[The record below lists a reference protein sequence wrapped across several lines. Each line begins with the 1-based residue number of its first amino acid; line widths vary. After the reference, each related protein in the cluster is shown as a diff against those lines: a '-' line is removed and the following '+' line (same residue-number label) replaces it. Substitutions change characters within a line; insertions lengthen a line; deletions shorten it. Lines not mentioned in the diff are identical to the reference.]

1 MPLRK
6 INMKK
11 RVIASVFIVLA
22 VVVAFVSRLL
32 TNYIFDFMMLSVAV
46 VGAVEI
52 ARLLERTKKPVNI
65 YFVGTF
71 PPVLYIGL
79 VVCMRLG
86 LTWQY
91 YVTILMGTII
101 LYFLAIFITTLAM
114 KKTITEDMD
123 KFGYA
128 PETKKTTF
136 AVDKSMFT
144 LGALVYPTL
153 LFLSLIMLNHLAELS
168 FAQKVMEIAN
178 TELGMVVLFALL
190 LVFVVTMCTD
200 TFAMLIGMSLK
211 GPKLCPLIS
220 PGKTVSGAIG
230 GLFGG
235 VISGMLLL
243 LVFNYLPGF
252 AEQFS
257 AIGGRIW
264 HIIVISILGSV
275 ISQAGD
281 LVESAL
287 KRKARVKDSGSI
299 IPGHGGVM
307 DRVDGLIFN
316 SLLVFVS
323 FALIV
328 FI

>member
-1 MPLRK
+1 
-6 INMKK
+6 MKK

-114 KKTITEDMD
+114 KKTISEDMD

-128 PETKKTTF
+128 PK
-136 AVDKSMFT
+136 VNID
-144 LGALVYPTL
+144 
-153 LFLSLIMLNHLAELS
+153 LSTA
-168 FAQKVMEIAN
+168 KV
-178 TELGMVVLFALL
+178 
-190 LVFVVTMCTD
+190 VF
-200 TFAMLIGMSLK
+200 F
-211 GPKLCPLIS
+211 
-220 PGKTVSGAIG
+220 VSGA
-230 GLFGG
+230 
-235 VISGMLLL
+235 
-243 LVFNYLPGF
+243 
-252 AEQFS
+252 
-257 AIGGRIW
+257 
-264 HIIVISILGSV
+264 
-275 ISQAGD
+275 
-281 LVESAL
+281 
-287 KRKARVKDSGSI
+287 
-299 IPGHGGVM
+299 
-307 DRVDGLIFN
+307 
-316 SLLVFVS
+316 
-323 FALIV
+323 
-328 FI
+328 

>member
-1 MPLRK
+1 
-6 INMKK
+6 MKK
-11 RVIASVFIVLA
+11 RVIASIFIVLA

-46 VGAVEI
+46 VGAIEI
-52 ARLLERTKKPVNI
+52 ARLVERTKKPVNI

-71 PPVLYIGL
+71 PPVLYVGL
-79 VVCMRLG
+79 VICLRLQ

-91 YVTILMGTII
+91 YVTILLGTII
-101 LYFLAIFITTLAM
+101 VYFLAIFITTISM
-114 KKTITEDMD
+114 KKTLQDDMD

-128 PETKKTTF
+128 PETKRTTF
-136 AVDKSMFT
+136 AVDKAMFT
-144 LGALVYPTL
+144 LGSLVYPTL
-153 LFLSLIMLNHLAELS
+153 LFLSLIMLNHLAEFT
-168 FAQKVMEIAN
+168 FAQKIMETAK

-220 PGKTVSGAIG
+220 PGKTISGAVG

-243 LVFNYLPGF
+243 LVFNYLPNF
-252 AEQFS
+252 ATQFS
-257 AIGGRIW
+257 AIGGKVW
-264 HIIVISILGSV
+264 HIVIISILGSV

-307 DRVDGLIFN
+307 DRVDGLVFN